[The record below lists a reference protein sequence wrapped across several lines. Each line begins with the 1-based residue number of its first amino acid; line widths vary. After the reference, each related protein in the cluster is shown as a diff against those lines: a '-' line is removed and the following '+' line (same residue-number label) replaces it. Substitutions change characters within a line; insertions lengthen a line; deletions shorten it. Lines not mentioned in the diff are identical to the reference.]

1 MPGEIVAAD
10 VAWMLVASALVMLMV
25 PGLSLFYGGMVQGK
39 NVLST
44 LMHSFGALAV
54 VTVVW
59 ALWGYSLAFGESVK
73 GFVGSTTHL
82 GMAGVGQE
90 AKGTLPHLLFF
101 LFQGTFAAITPA
113 LISGAYAERLKFSAF
128 LLFTV
133 LWSTLVYAPVA
144 HWVWAADG
152 WLLKLGALDFAGGA
166 VVHLTSGVS
175 AFVVAKYLGP
185 RRGYPHVRHAPHN
198 LTFTLLGA
206 GLLWFGWFG
215 FNAGSALA
223 ANGLAALAA
232 TNTHLAAAAGAVA
245 WGVVDLLRVKKVT
258 ALGAASGL
266 VAGLVGITPA
276 AGFVAPLGALAI
288 GAAAG
293 AVCYGGVLLKE
304 RLGYDDSLDVVG
316 VHGVG
321 GLLGALLTGVLATT
335 SVNPAGA
342 NGLLHGGGL
351 ALLGKQ
357 ALGVV
362 AVAAFTALLTLA
374 ILKVVHALLG
384 LRVDAEAEYEGLD
397 AHLHGERAY
406 STGTSGSAL
415 ASHGT
420 HREAPPAAA
429 ASGKEKLPVG
439 AMPVAD

>member
-1 MPGEIVAAD
+1 M
-10 VAWMLVASALVMLMV
+10 AWVLVASALVMLMV
-25 PGLSLFYGGMVQGK
+25 PGLALFYGGMVQGK

-73 GFVGSTTHL
+73 GLVGSTTHV
-82 GMAGVGQE
+82 GMADVGQE

-175 AFVVAKYLGP
+175 ALVVAKYIGR
-185 RRGYPHVRHAPHN
+185 RRGHPQVRHAPHN

-245 WGVVDLLRVKKVT
+245 WGVVDLIRVKKVT

-304 RLGYDDSLDVVG
+304 RLGYDDALDVVG

-321 GLLGALLTGVLATT
+321 GLLGAVLTGVFATT
-335 SVNPAGA
+335 AVNPAGA

-357 ALGVV
+357 VLGVV

-374 ILKVVHALLG
+374 ILKAVQALIG

-397 AHLHGERAY
+397 THLHGERAY
-406 STGTSGSAL
+406 SSGTSGSAL
-415 ASHGT
+415 ASHGP
-420 HREAPPAAA
+420 HREHAPAVT
-429 ASGKEKLPVG
+429 ASEKLPVG
-439 AMPVAD
+439 AMPVAER

>member
-1 MPGEIVAAD
+1 MMSAGIVGAD
-10 VAWMLVASALVMLMV
+10 VAWVLVSCALVMLMV
-25 PGLSLFYGGMVQGK
+25 PGLALFYGGMVQGK

-59 ALWGYSLAFGESVK
+59 ALWGYSLAFGETQ
-73 GFVGSTTHL
+73 GGLIGGTTHL
-82 GMAGVGQE
+82 FMKGVGLE
-90 AKGTLPHLLFF
+90 ARGTLPHTLFF

-133 LWSTLVYAPVA
+133 LWATFVYAPVA
-144 HWVWAADG
+144 HWVWASDG

-175 AFVVAKYLGP
+175 ALVVALVVG
-185 RRGYPHVRHAPHN
+185 RRKGSRQPPHN

-223 ANGLAALAA
+223 ANELAALAA
-232 TNTHLAAAAGAVA
+232 TNTHLAAASGAVA
-245 WGVVDLLRVKKVT
+245 WGIVDLVRLKKVT

-276 AGFVAPLGALAI
+276 AGFVSPMGALAI
-288 GAAAG
+288 GLLAG
-293 AVCYGGVLLKE
+293 TVCYGGVLLKE
-304 RLGYDDSLDVVG
+304 HLHYDDALDVVG

-321 GLLGALLTGVLATT
+321 GALGALLTGVFATVA
-335 SVNPAGA
+335 VNPAGA
-342 NGLLHGGGL
+342 DGLLAGGNW
-351 ALLGKQ
+351 ALVGKQ
-357 ALGVV
+357 ALSVL
-362 AVAAFTALLTLA
+362 AVAAFSALLTFVL
-374 ILKVVHALLG
+374 LKVVQAVVG
-384 LRVDAEAEYEGLD
+384 LRVEDEAEFEGLD
-397 AHLHGERAY
+397 LHVHGERAY
-406 STGTSGSAL
+406 HSGIAMGSPSL
-415 ASHGT
+415 T
-420 HREAPPAAA
+420 PREAPPAE
-429 ASGKEKLPVG
+429 ASAPAQAPLNAEP
-439 AMPVAD
+439 AMEG

>member
-1 MPGEIVAAD
+1 MSGGIVGAD
-10 VAWMLVASALVMLMV
+10 VAWVLVASALVMLMV
-25 PGLSLFYGGMVQGK
+25 PGLALFYGGMVQGK

-59 ALWGYSLAFGESVK
+59 ALWGYSLAFGESQ
-73 GFVGSTTHL
+73 GGLIGGATHL
-82 GMAGVGQE
+82 FMKGVGQE
-90 AKGTLPHLLFF
+90 AKGTLPHILFF

-133 LWSTLVYAPVA
+133 LWATFVYAPVA

-175 AFVVAKYLGP
+175 ALVVALVVG
-185 RRGYPHVRHAPHN
+185 RRKGARQPPHN
-198 LTFTLLGA
+198 LAFTLLGA

-223 ANGLAALAA
+223 ANELAAVAA

-245 WGVVDLLRVKKVT
+245 WGIVDLIRLKKVT

-276 AGFVAPLGALAI
+276 AGFVAPMGALAI
-288 GAAAG
+288 GLLAG

-304 RLGYDDSLDVVG
+304 HFRYDDALDVVG

-321 GLLGALLTGVLATT
+321 GALGALLTGVFATVA
-335 SVNPAGA
+335 VNPAGA
-342 NGLLHGGGL
+342 DGVLAAGNW

-357 ALGVV
+357 ALSIL
-362 AVAAFTALLTLA
+362 AVAAFSALLTFVL
-374 ILKVVHALLG
+374 LKVVQAVVG
-384 LRVDAEAEYEGLD
+384 LRVDDEAEFEGLD
-397 AHLHGERAY
+397 PHVHGERAY
-406 STGTSGSAL
+406 HTGMSLGSGHGHGSSAPREVPSAQ
-415 ASHGT
+415 ASAS
-420 HREAPPAAA
+420 EKAPLSAEPAME
-429 ASGKEKLPVG
+429 G
-439 AMPVAD
+439 